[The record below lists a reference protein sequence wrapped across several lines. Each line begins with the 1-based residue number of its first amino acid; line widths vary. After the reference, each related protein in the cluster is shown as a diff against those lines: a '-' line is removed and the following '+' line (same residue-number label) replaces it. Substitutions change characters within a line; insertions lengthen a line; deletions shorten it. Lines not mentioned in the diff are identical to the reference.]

1 MGVDL
6 TKDKFEL
13 PPPLWE
19 ECITPSE
26 AQRTPEPQ
34 SQVLGWRR
42 HSAAEQDCAD
52 LQECHLLCAQATRG
66 SNCSSNNR
74 AASLEHSAGPDTAFP
89 TQTHFPAQ
97 GLNQHQPQTYCPFSH
112 YPATR
117 KMSDSNTFEMNFICR
132 GMNPGMSHF
141 IQCKTI
147 CSVSVWVIFCFGWF

>member
-19 ECITPSE
+19 EYITPSE

-52 LQECHLLCAQATRG
+52 L
-66 SNCSSNNR
+66 
-74 AASLEHSAGPDTAFP
+74 
-89 TQTHFPAQ
+89 
-97 GLNQHQPQTYCPFSH
+97 
-112 YPATR
+112 
-117 KMSDSNTFEMNFICR
+117 
-132 GMNPGMSHF
+132 
-141 IQCKTI
+141 
-147 CSVSVWVIFCFGWF
+147 